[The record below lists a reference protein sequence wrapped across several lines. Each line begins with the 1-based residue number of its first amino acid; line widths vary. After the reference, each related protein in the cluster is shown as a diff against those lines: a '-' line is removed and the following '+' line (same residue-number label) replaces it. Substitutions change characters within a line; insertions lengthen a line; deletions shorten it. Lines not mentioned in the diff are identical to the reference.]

1 MTQYHTLFPLTLVA
15 SAELAAFAPI
25 SWAGGVPTA
34 GITGVPT
41 DCAGLTL
48 HAARAG
54 EAVAVATLGTAKA
67 LAPTAFAL
75 GDLIAVGG
83 GGALVKATAPAAAIA
98 RALEACAAGERVE
111 VFLLPK

>member
-1 MTQYHTLFPLTLVA
+1 MTQYHTLFPLTLIA
-15 SAELAAFAPI
+15 SAEVGAFKPI

-41 DCAGLTL
+41 DCAGLTM
-48 HAARAG
+48 HAAKAG

-67 LAPTAFAL
+67 AAPAAFAL
-75 GDLIAVGG
+75 GDLIAVGA
-83 GGALVKATAPAAAIA
+83 GGALVKTAAPATAIA
-98 RALEACAAGERVE
+98 RAMEACGADDLVE